1 MRENDISCSLKCI
14 YATVWSC
21 NRVIVLSICTLEQHL
36 VQLHGKHITRTGG
49 RKHCCLWWC
58 SKYLLDQYI
67 CNVAFD
73 LQLPNLRGQ
82 AWESMGKSSR
92 CIGHSAWMVN
102 LRRERGFNTQGCFYT
117 QKSRGVFLN
126 PSCFIEGKLGGEER
140 LCDFLPPITTGGNEH
155 SADWQQREI
164 HLQNSPELISW
175 VWAVRS
181 DLDANREMVLIISLM
196 HV

>member
-36 VQLHGKHITRTGG
+36 VQLHGNTSPGPVDGNIVVCG
-49 RKHCCLWWC
+49 
-58 SKYLLDQYI
+58 DAQYI
-67 CNVAFD
+67 CNVTFD

-181 DLDANREMVLIISLM
+181 DSDANREMVLIISLM